1 MLKVFWD
8 CVCWAEICHLVSHV
22 CIFAFTDCMGAG
34 TSYFSTEWHM
44 LAYLILITGCSSLL
58 TICAL
63 HIIEMYLLLWHLNFW
78 CESTL
83 AWVMNRTEQCTW
95 YLNLFVCGLF
105 LAVVKEN
112 ITNIYLSDCQ
122 TNLLAT
128 ALMWLEILHDDD
140 DVEIN
145 IFGKYWPPVF
155 TVLILIIDQ
164 PVWLANIWQ
173 LSVISYLRLLCAF
186 LAMCN
191 KYHYNF

>member
-1 MLKVFWD
+1 MCTPYYRNVPPSLTFELLMWVYS
-8 CVCWAEICHLVSHV
+8 CMSH
-22 CIFAFTDCMGAG
+22 
-34 TSYFSTEWHM
+34 EQ
-44 LAYLILITGCSSLL
+44 
-58 TICAL
+58 
-63 HIIEMYLLLWHLNFW
+63 
-78 CESTL
+78 
-83 AWVMNRTEQCTW
+83 NRTVHLISQPLC
-95 YLNLFVCGLF
+95 FGLF

-173 LSVISYLRLLCAF
+173 LSVISYLRLLWAF